1 MRDSLFALLDL
12 LSIAGWILIG
22 ISGMV
27 LRDILK
33 DARFENRKLEWKM
46 LYLILPLLI
55 LYPAF
60 LFYQYLFYD
69 VPLARAVVTSLSVL
83 LAMGC
88 LMLLYLA
95 HQIRLLQLRKELSG
109 LFAAVIVAYLGLTVY
124 LSFQLPDFGDVLN
137 NMLFSTSMMM
147 LSLSMFYLANYAI
160 TFSKVVRVSRMLYSA
175 GALILLPGV
184 ASAFLADPSLLG
196 LFPHP
201 IFLKAAGTL
210 GVLASGFLMF
220 ISADTF
226 KRKVLEYERK

>member
-1 MRDSLFALLDL
+1 MRDSIFALLDL

-22 ISGMV
+22 ISGMI

-109 LFAAVIVAYLGLTVY
+109 LSAAVLVAYLGLTVC

-137 NMLFSTSMMM
+137 NLLFSTSMMM
-147 LSLSMFYLANYAI
+147 LSLSMFYLANYTLA
-160 TFSKVVRVSRMLYSA
+160 FGRVVRVSRLLYSA

-184 ASAFLADPSLLG
+184 ASAFMADSSLLG

-201 IFLKAAGTL
+201 LFLKSAGTL

-220 ISADTF
+220 ISADRF